1 MSKISQQYIIF
12 APSDGPPRGT
22 GHGEWLKMQIK
33 NKYIRGEASKKVS
46 KTEACI
52 LRNQAKSESTAT
64 QLRPR
69 VPPLTVNL
77 PLPLTMKQTPT
88 NFSMPEIFVT
98 YSTLPTSELTYQ
110 STLPNTP

>member
-1 MSKISQQYIIF
+1 MSKISRQYRIF

-52 LRNQAKSESTAT
+52 LRNQAKSEGHATETKGTSTH
-64 QLRPR
+64 R
-69 VPPLTVNL
+69 
-77 PLPLTMKQTPT
+77 
-88 NFSMPEIFVT
+88 
-98 YSTLPTSELTYQ
+98 ELTTTTDDETNSYKFFHAGNICDLFDLAYQ
-110 STLPNTP
+110 RTHLPVHTAQHALS